1 MCGILGSINFIPD
14 DKAIKKSGSLLRH
27 RGPDSCGMWI
37 DRRNVVFLLHR
48 RLAIQDL
55 SDKGKQPMHHPYNPS
70 ISIVYNGE
78 IYNYLTLKKHLESK
92 QIVFQSDCDTEL
104 LLHAYTMW
112 GTDML
117 HRIEGMFAFAIWDG
131 DRRRCFLARDP
142 VGQKPLFYTT
152 HPGQLFFGSTPQVIR
167 CIDPRPGGL
176 RYEALCY
183 VLTLGYVPSPLAIWE
198 NMCSL
203 EPGHYLL
210 WAPDTASAPRA
221 YWQPPDILKESS
233 TDPDDFV
240 ALFTDICREHLLSD
254 VPVGLLLSGGLDSSC
269 LAALLSRAGINDIK
283 TFTLNFVNEV
293 RSEAPIAQETSR
305 FLGLQNVTA
314 DLVQEDIDTLRGHV
328 AATASQPQGY
338 SALLTWYHL
347 SQEVAGHFKTVLSA
361 DGGDELFG
369 GYRWYDSGRFGLT
382 LCKRFLKSLL
392 NKTAL
397 LRKFDEFSR
406 RSLLHAHAMK
416 VFPRFLPD
424 EAAMLFA
431 PLGRGFD
438 EDAMLEPLRRYWI
451 KELPRQNA
459 LQRMDLMTFCS
470 GSICAKTDNMS
481 MAHSLE
487 VRAPFLD
494 RRIIDW
500 ALTRRTPEYRE
511 GQGKQV
517 VRQALAGKV
526 PEQVFNHPKQG
537 FSMKGLQTYDFEGL
551 LEEIRNSAMNRDGIL
566 NTQWKTLF
574 DQNAPYWQARI
585 WTLSA
590 VTKWYEHTTGGGGR
604 NV

>member
-14 DKAIKKSGSLLRH
+14 DKAVEKSGSLLQH
-27 RGPDSCGMWI
+27 RGPDSSGMWI
-37 DRRNVVFLLHR
+37 DRRDTVFLLHR

-70 ISIVYNGE
+70 IVIVYNGE
-78 IYNYLTLKKHLESK
+78 IYNYLTLRKHLESK

-112 GTDML
+112 GTDLL
-117 HRIEGMFAFAIWDG
+117 HRIEGMFSFAVWDG
-131 DRRRCFLARDP
+131 DRRSCFLARDP

-152 HPGQLFFGSTPQVIR
+152 HPDQLFFGSTPQAVR
-167 CIDPRPGGL
+167 CIDPRPGTL

-198 NMCSL
+198 NMHSL
-203 EPGHYLL
+203 DPGHYLL
-210 WAPDTASAPRA
+210 WEQDTASEPTA
-221 YWQPPDILKESS
+221 YWQPPEILQESS
-233 TDPDDFV
+233 SEPDDFV
-240 ALFTDICREHLLSD
+240 SLFTGICREHLLSD

-269 LAALLSRAGINDIK
+269 LAALLAHDGIKDIN

-293 RSEAPIAQETSR
+293 RSEASIAQETAR

-314 DLVQEDIDTLRGHV
+314 DLVQEDVDTLRGHV

-347 SQEVAGHFKTVLSA
+347 SQEVARHFKTVLSA

-369 GYRWYDSGRFGLT
+369 GYRWYVQDGFGLIQ
-382 LCKRFLKSLL
+382 LKRFLKSLL
-392 NKTAL
+392 KGGAMA
-397 LRKFDEFSR
+397 RKFDAFSR
-406 RSLLHAHAMK
+406 RSPLHAHALK
-416 VFPRFLPD
+416 LFPRFLPD
-424 EAAMLFA
+424 EAAMLFE
-431 PLGRGFD
+431 PLGQGFD

-451 KELPRQNA
+451 KDLPRQNV
-459 LQRMDLMTFCS
+459 LQRVDLMTFCS

-494 RRIIDW
+494 RRMVDW
-500 ALTRRTPEYRE
+500 ALSRPTPAYGE
-511 GQGKQV
+511 GRGKQIIRRV
-517 VRQALAGKV
+517 IAGKV
-526 PEQVFNHPKQG
+526 PERVLNQPKQG

-551 LEEIRNSAMNRDGIL
+551 REEIRESAMNRDGML
-566 NTQWKTLF
+566 NTQWMTLF
-574 DQNAPYWQARI
+574 ERKTPYWQARL

-590 VTKWYEHTTGGGGR
+590 VTKWYEHHVAHGGGA
-604 NV
+604 